1 MGQTTQTVDLGSR
14 RAMVLTLAVSALL
27 LVAGLLVMHS
37 GGSLRLG
44 PAPQHPTTAPV
55 TAPSSAP
62 ATSRPPVTGSP
73 TPASTDPAAG

>member
-1 MGQTTQTVDLGSR
+1 MGQTPRTVDLGSR

-44 PAPQHPTTAPV
+44 PAPRHPTTAPATTSP
-55 TAPSSAP
+55 TAS
-62 ATSRPPVTGSP
+62 TSP
-73 TPASTDPAAG
+73 TPTSTRPAGD